1 MKKRGKAGHEEN
13 DEEERIFQT
22 NDESNRSEQQ
32 ICLLYKYIKST
43 KIMKANKEE
52 GQKVRRQMQVDGER
66 QK

>member
-1 MKKRGKAGHEEN
+1 MKKRGKARHEEN

-32 ICLLYKYIKST
+32 VCLLYMYIKLT